1 MNLELA
7 AVETKNGT
15 GAILRRDT
23 DGLHKR
29 RGIWHY
35 KLKVAGRWKE
45 ISTGKRN
52 YQEARKLRQQAL
64 QDQEAGRLPTDMDK
78 WPFEK
83 AASTW
88 LAGREK
94 MVGPQTHR
102 IDRERLTPLLK
113 VFGGRRLSGITNADV
128 NAYQLL
134 RLEQVGS
141 GTINLEGRVLR
152 MILKAAKVWARIA
165 DGYKPLPE
173 NKQGPGRALQT
184 EEEKRLFKTAS
195 QKPGWEDA
203 YYAALIAANTTAR
216 SGEIR
221 GLRIAD
227 VDLMERSLKIRRQ
240 STKTDAGC
248 RVIPL
253 NETATWALARLME
266 RAAKLGATEPD
277 HYLLP
282 AACFRYTKTGKN
294 VAGAGYDPTRPRKTW
309 RSAWISL
316 TKIAG
321 LPGLRFHDL
330 RHHCITRLAEEGV
343 PDQTLKAIA
352 GHVSSQMLEHYSHIR
367 MQAKRQAVAAIDG
380 VRPAA
385 HAREAVARA

>member
-1 MNLELA
+1 MTIEA
-7 AVETKNGT
+7 AVETTNGT
-15 GAILRRDT
+15 GAKVRRDT

-64 QDQEAGRLPTDMDK
+64 QDQEEGRLPTDMDK

-83 AASTW
+83 AAASW

-94 MVGPQTHR
+94 MVAPQTHR
-102 IDRERLTPLLK
+102 IDRERLVPLLK
-113 VFGGRRLSGITNADV
+113 VFGGKRLSSITDTDV

-134 RLEQVGS
+134 RLKQVGG
-141 GTINLEGRVLR
+141 GTINLEVRVLR
-152 MILKAAKVWARIA
+152 MILKTAKLWSRIA

-173 NKQGPGRALQT
+173 NKQGPGRALQP
-184 EEEKRLFKTAS
+184 EEEKRLFETAC
-195 QKPGWEDA
+195 KEPGWEDA

-221 GLRIAD
+221 GLQIRD
-227 VDLMERSLKIRRQ
+227 VDLMERTLKIRRQ

-253 NETATWALARLME
+253 NETATWALVRLLE
-266 RAAKLGATEPD
+266 RAGKFGATEPD

-294 VAGAGYDPTRPRKTW
+294 VAGAGYDPTQPRKTW

-316 TKIAG
+316 TKTAG
-321 LPGLRFHDL
+321 LTGLRFHDL
-330 RHHCITRLAEEGV
+330 RHHCITRLAEAGV
-343 PDQTLKAIA
+343 PDQTLMAIA
-352 GHVSSQMLEHYSHIR
+352 GHVSKEMLEHYSHIR
-367 MQAKRQAVAAIDG
+367 MQAKREAVAAIDAR
-380 VRPAA
+380 RPAA
-385 HAREAVARA
+385 HAKKAEAHA